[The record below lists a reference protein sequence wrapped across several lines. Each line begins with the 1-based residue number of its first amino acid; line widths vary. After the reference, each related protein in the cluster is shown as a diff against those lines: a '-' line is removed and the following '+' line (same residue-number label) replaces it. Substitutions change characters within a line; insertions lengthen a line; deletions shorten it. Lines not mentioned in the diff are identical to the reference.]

1 MKKLLHADLTAILS
15 LIPVYQ
21 PTEPK
26 NIELDL
32 LKLQTGGQADYL
44 FLAQREKC
52 WLFDLHRVYEP
63 DSYENLCWKMYHGP
77 DKWPVVALFL
87 HVEKCIG
94 ARPWG
99 SVTLLDYQE
108 SAHDVEVFSVLPRP
122 QRERHIKLLAKRY
135 LQKVRPC
142 SILEVIQYLKTGR

>member
-52 WLFDLHRVYEP
+52 CLPWDLP
-63 DSYENLCWKMYHGP
+63 
-77 DKWPVVALFL
+77 
-87 HVEKCIG
+87 
-94 ARPWG
+94 
-99 SVTLLDYQE
+99 
-108 SAHDVEVFSVLPRP
+108 
-122 QRERHIKLLAKRY
+122 
-135 LQKVRPC
+135 
-142 SILEVIQYLKTGR
+142 